1 MSLTNK
7 TFHILLLLSLFFQ
20 INSQNSKIKAKSL
33 ESFCDVN
40 LYKIIIDVEIENP
53 MKEYK
58 NYYSN
63 VYLIQIK
70 AK

>member
-40 LYKIIIDVEIENP
+40 LYKIIIDVEIE
-53 MKEYK
+53 
-58 NYYSN
+58 SD
-63 VYLIQIK
+63 L
-70 AK
+70 